1 MKKSTKRTAAIIGII
16 VLLSVYLITF
26 VLAFLDF
33 PGSDRLFCIGIGA
46 TILVPILV
54 WFYIWVYGKLTHTK
68 TIADIYTAENG
79 SEQTTDPAAPTKKR
93 QDSPK

>member
-16 VLLSVYLITF
+16 LLLSVYLITF

-33 PGSDRLFCIGIGA
+33 PGSDRLFRIGIGA

-54 WFYIWVYGKLTHTK
+54 WFYIWIYGKLTHTK
-68 TIADIYTAENG
+68 TIADIYTEDNADG
-79 SEQTTDPAAPTKKR
+79 QTADMASAMSKK
-93 QDSPK
+93 QDHLK

>member
-16 VLLSVYLITF
+16 LLLSVYLITF

-33 PGSDRLFCIGIGA
+33 PGSDRLFRIGIGA

-54 WFYIWVYGKLTHTK
+54 WFYIWIYGKLTHTK
-68 TIADIYTAENG
+68 TIADIYATENG
-79 SEQTTDPAAPTKKR
+79 SEQTADTAASTKKR

>member
-16 VLLSVYLITF
+16 LLLSVYLITF

-33 PGSDRLFCIGIGA
+33 PGSDRLFRIGIGA

-54 WFYIWVYGKLTHTK
+54 WFYIWVFGKLTHTK
-68 TIADIYTAENG
+68 TIADIYTADDG
-79 SEQTTDPAAPTKKR
+79 SEQAADTASATSKR
-93 QDSPK
+93 QDPHK